1 MGLSTREEWGW
12 DYLQGEGGHDIINK
26 EMVGMIS
33 LIKVRVGMQ
42 LLTREGWAWDH
53 QEGKGG
59 HEIINNGRVGMGL
72 LTRGGHE
79 IIQRGRVGMRF
90 F

>member
-1 MGLSTREEWGW
+1 MGL
-12 DYLQGEGGHDIINK
+12 LA
-26 EMVGMIS
+26 
-33 LIKVRVGMQ
+33 
-42 LLTREGWAWDH
+42 REGWAWDY
-53 QEGKGG
+53 QKGKGG